1 MANNGPTF
9 TRLGPGDLP
18 GDSSNPNS
26 PDYVE
31 PAFGIDEAIGNVVD
45 RLVASGD
52 ANEVLSDLIEAADAL
67 RWIAANVNIPA
78 YWPTPHLDPFRS
90 LLKRAEALEKLAE
103 DEHDA
108 LNAQDDPREDDD
120 A

>member
-18 GDSSNPNS
+18 GDSSHP
-26 PDYVE
+26 YVE
-31 PAFGIDEAIGNVVD
+31 PVFGMDEAIRNV
-45 RLVASGD
+45 A
-52 ANEVLSDLIEAADAL
+52 DLLPDWDIGEIVSEIIEAADAL
-67 RWIAANVNIPA
+67 RWIAANETIPVW
-78 YWPTPHLDPFRS
+78 WPTPHLDPFRA
-90 LLKRAEALEKLAE
+90 LLKRAESLEKLAE

-108 LNAQDDPREDDD
+108 LNAQDDPRGDED

>member
-18 GDSSNPNS
+18 GDPNHPNS

-31 PAFGIDEAIGNVVD
+31 PAFGMDEAIGNVADKMVKD
-45 RLVASGD
+45 F
-52 ANEVLSDLIEAADAL
+52 EVGEIVTEIIEAADAL

-78 YWPTPHLDPFRS
+78 YWPTPHLDPFRA